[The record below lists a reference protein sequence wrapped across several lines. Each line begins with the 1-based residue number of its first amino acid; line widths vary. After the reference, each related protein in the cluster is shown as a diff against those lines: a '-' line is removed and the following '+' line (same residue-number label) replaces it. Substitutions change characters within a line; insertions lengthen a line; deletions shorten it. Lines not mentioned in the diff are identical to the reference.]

1 MGTTSLEVFNI
12 IKKFKNKKSSVNN
25 IPISVFKK
33 VSHVISPLLSELFN
47 ESINMGV
54 FPNKLKTGRVV
65 PLFKEGSK
73 TNILNYRPIS
83 TLSIYSKIF
92 EKLVHKRMVSF
103 ISRYNI
109 IKPNQYGFQTNKSTS
124 DAIIEFLENI
134 NDSFNESKHHLSI
147 YLDFSKAFDTVC
159 HEILLKKIEHMGFRG
174 PILQWI
180 TSYLTNRKQF
190 VTIGDA
196 SSPLLDISMGVPQ
209 GSTLGPL
216 LFILYIND
224 MSNSLSCLKTIHFA
238 DDSTLHLAMNKNE
251 NIALRVNT
259 ELAIINTW
267 LISNKLFLNIDKT
280 KYMIFS
286 IKDKPPDLRLEIG
299 NSLIQRTNVQKF
311 LGIYIDDRL
320 TFRDHVNKICA
331 KMSKRV
337 GVMRRLRVFLPRDI
351 LKQLFYTFIY
361 SRFTYGI
368 TCYGSAYLNQIQRIK
383 KVINRSLKLVFNSTV
398 LTPELLKREKVL
410 DFDMA
415 YKYFCLIK
423 MYKIL
428 RLNNHESL
436 ASNIESFQTHHAHD
450 TRAVSHNVLT
460 LPLFR
465 LTKCQ
470 NSFVYRGIKFW
481 NSIPPDIRNI
491 PDDLNAFKTRLK
503 RSLLT

>member
-1 MGTTSLEVFNI
+1 
-12 IKKFKNKKSSVNN
+12 
-25 IPISVFKK
+25 
-33 VSHVISPLLSELFN
+33 
-47 ESINMGV
+47 
-54 FPNKLKTGRVV
+54 
-65 PLFKEGSK
+65 
-73 TNILNYRPIS
+73 
-83 TLSIYSKIF
+83 
-92 EKLVHKRMVSF
+92 
-103 ISRYNI
+103 
-109 IKPNQYGFQTNKSTS
+109 
-124 DAIIEFLENI
+124 
-134 NDSFNESKHHLSI
+134 
-147 YLDFSKAFDTVC
+147 
-159 HEILLKKIEHMGFRG
+159 MGFRG
-174 PILQWI
+174 SILQWI

-190 VTIGDA
+190 VTIGDT

-286 IKDKPPDLRLEIG
+286 LKDKPPDLRLEIG

-331 KMSKRV
+331 KMSQRV
-337 GVMRRLRVFLPRDI
+337 GIMRRLRVFLPRDI

-436 ASNIESFQTHHAHD
+436 ASKIESFQTHHAHD
-450 TRAVSHNVLT
+450 TRAVSHNDLT

-465 LTKCQ
+465 RTKCQ

-481 NSIPPDIRNI
+481 NSIVPDIRNI
-491 PDDLNAFKTRLK
+491 PDDLNAFKIRLK